1 MGRKPRT
8 MKLEKMSP
16 SATGKAQSQSE
27 INQDSIG
34 PESGETNTNLQK
46 CDSLKKLKRA
56 PATVRKSRR
65 VLNASRD
72 VENLGIQS
80 IPQEINLDESDEH
93 QPPKEEEN
101 KSYDEQQELAI
112 LRSHGNGIP
121 GGVDG
126 DFRRMFADS
135 QKQIEALKDTN
146 NDLCMKLENALG
158 KLEAYE
164 KGDKVFSEIR
174 TVLSSLSKTMETA
187 VSRSAEAVRGS
198 SIWKTNDIAP
208 KTVKRKR
215 GSSYSED
222 PLAL

>member
-1 MGRKPRT
+1 

-27 INQDSIG
+27 INQDSMS
-34 PESGETNTNLQK
+34 PSETNANLQK

-56 PATVRKSRR
+56 PATVRKSQR
-65 VLNASRD
+65 VLNAPRD

-80 IPQEINLDESDEH
+80 IPQEINLDESDED
-93 QPPKEEEN
+93 QLPKEEEN
-101 KSYDEQQELAI
+101 KSYDEQQEAT
-112 LRSHGNGIP
+112 LRSYGNGIP
-121 GGVDG
+121 SGVDG

-164 KGDKVFSEIR
+164 KGDKVFSEIW
-174 TVLSSLSKTMETA
+174 TVLSSLSKTVETA
-187 VSRSAEAVRGS
+187 VSLSAEAVRGS
-198 SIWKTNDIAP
+198 SFWKTNDIAP
-208 KTVKRKR
+208 KMVKRKR

>member
-1 MGRKPRT
+1 MARKPRP
-8 MKLEKMSP
+8 MKREKMSP

-34 PESGETNTNLQK
+34 SESGETNANLQK
-46 CDSLKKLKRA
+46 CDSLKKLKRS
-56 PATVRKSRR
+56 PATVRKSQR
-65 VLNASRD
+65 VLNAPRD
-72 VENLGIQS
+72 LENLGIQS
-80 IPQEINLDESDEH
+80 IPQEINLDESDED
-93 QPPKEEEN
+93 QPTKEEEN
-101 KSYDEQQELAI
+101 KSFDEQQAAT
-112 LRSHGNGIP
+112 LRSYGNGIP

-135 QKQIEALKDTN
+135 QKQIEVLKVTN

-164 KGDKVFSEIR
+164 KGDKVFSEIW
-174 TVLSSLSKTMETA
+174 TVLSCLSKTVETA
-187 VSRSAEAVRGS
+187 VSLSAEAVRLS
-198 SIWKTNDIAP
+198 SFWKTDDIAP